1 MSNFDLAI
9 NTDTPEILK
18 RLADDEIAVR
28 CAVGMNPNTSTETL
42 EHLVN
47 DENYYVRRYVEINP
61 KTPQYIKQYIK
72 IKKFLGDYE
81 QS

>member
-1 MSNFDLAI
+1 LANHYDWLVRRNVARNH
-9 NTDTPEILK
+9 NTPLK
-18 RLADDEIAVR
+18 TIERLA
-28 CAVGMNPNTSTETL
+28 
-42 EHLVN
+42 N
-47 DENYYVRRYVEINP
+47 DEDCNVRYRVAKNP

>member
-18 RLADDEIAVR
+18 RLADDEIDVR
-28 CAVGMNPNTSTETL
+28 CAVALNPNTSTETL
-42 EHLVN
+42 EHLAN
-47 DENYYVRRYVEINP
+47 DKDWGVRIRVAINP